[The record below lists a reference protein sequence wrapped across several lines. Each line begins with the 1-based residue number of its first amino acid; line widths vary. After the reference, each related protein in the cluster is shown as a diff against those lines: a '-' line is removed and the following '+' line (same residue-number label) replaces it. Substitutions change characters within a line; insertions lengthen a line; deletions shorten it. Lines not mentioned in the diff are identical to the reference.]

1 MLLSKAAQSSNR
13 PFTTIEPNSS
23 IVRVPDERLQKLAI
37 EGDSEKIT
45 EAMID
50 FIDIAGLVAGASEGK
65 GLGNKFLAN
74 ISMVHSIVHVV
85 RCFEDETITHVEG
98 TPEPIRDIQ
107 IIEKELIYKDL
118 ASMEGFHRRRPKGN
132 GPEAKFF
139 ESTYSKAMSILENE
153 QPALLA
159 KSSMTEDELVLFD
172 SWRLLSA
179 KPILIACNVDENSV
193 ANGNK
198 LSNAVK
204 EWALAHNHPIAPVVV
219 SAKLESE
226 LMILE
231 DDPEKR
237 KELFLSY
244 GMQESAL
251 TQIIRSSYQLLDLIT
266 FYTVGPTEARAWSA
280 MKGSTAKQCAAEIHT
295 DIAKGFVKAETYSY
309 DDYITYGEKKA
320 KEMNKLR
327 LEGPGYIAQDG
338 DIFLFKF
345 KGAR

>member
-1 MLLSKAAQSSNR
+1 
-13 PFTTIEPNSS
+13 
-23 IVRVPDERLQKLAI
+23 VPDPKLAVLAQQV
-37 EGDSEKIT
+37 EAAKIT
-45 EAMID
+45 QATID

-74 ISMVHSIVHVV
+74 IASVHSIVHVV
-85 RCFEDETITHVEG
+85 RCFEDESITHVEG
-98 TPEPIRDIQ
+98 SPDPVRDLVT
-107 IIEKELIYKDL
+107 IEQELIFKDL
-118 ASMEGFHRRRPKGN
+118 NTMEGVIRRRPRGN
-132 GPEAKFF
+132 VAEVKLFN
-139 ESTYSKAMSILENE
+139 STVEKTM
-153 QPALLA
+153 ALLEQEQLA
-159 KSSMTEDELVLFD
+159 LNVRPQLDDEEKALFD

-193 ANGNK
+193 ATKGNH
-198 LSNAVK
+198 LSRTVQ
-204 EWALAHNHPIAPVVV
+204 EWAKSQKHSVEPVVV

-231 DDPEKR
+231 EDPVKR
-237 KELFLSY
+237 QELFKSY
-244 GMQESAL
+244 GMEESAL

-266 FYTVGPTEARAWSA
+266 FYTAGPTEARAWSV
-280 MKGSTAKQCAAEIHT
+280 MKGSTAKECAGEIHT

-309 DDYITYGEKKA
+309 DDFVTLGEKKA

-327 LEGPGYIAQDG
+327 LEGPGYIAQEG